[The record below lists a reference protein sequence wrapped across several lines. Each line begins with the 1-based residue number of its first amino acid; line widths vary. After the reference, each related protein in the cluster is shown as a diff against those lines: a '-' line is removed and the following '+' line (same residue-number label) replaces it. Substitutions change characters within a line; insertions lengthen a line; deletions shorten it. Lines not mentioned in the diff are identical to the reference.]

1 MKILNLSML
10 AILLLTGCA
19 SPVHQVVKEDDG
31 PFIVGELIHDRGE
44 NNRLVLE
51 TSNRR
56 YEARGFVVERQTNL
70 AELRKRYYGVNPK
83 HWKRIFSGLDTDH
96 VIYSIETIAKSAEG
110 QELSCSLMWKSRV
123 KPAGVCT
130 DKAGTEFPV
139 RFN

>member
-1 MKILNLSML
+1 MKTPYLGML
-10 AILLLTGCA
+10 TILLLTGCA

-44 NNRLVLE
+44 SNRLVLE

-56 YEARGFVVERQTNL
+56 YEARGFFVDRQTNL

-83 HWKRIFSGLDTDH
+83 HWKRILSGLDTDH

-110 QELSCSLMWKSRV
+110 QELSCSLMWESRA

-130 DKAGTEFPV
+130 DQTGAAFPV
-139 RFN
+139 HFD

>member
-1 MKILNLSML
+1 MKTLYLSML
-10 AILLLTGCA
+10 TILLLTGCA

-31 PFIVGELIHDRGE
+31 PFVVGELVHGRGE
-44 NNRLVLE
+44 SNRLVLE

-56 YEARGFVVERQTNL
+56 YEARGFIVERQTNL
-70 AELRKRYYGVNPK
+70 AELRKRYHGVNPK

-110 QELSCSLMWKSRV
+110 QELSCSLMWKSGG
-123 KPAGVCT
+123 KPVGVCT
-130 DKAGTEFPV
+130 DKAGTELPV